1 METLELL
8 LKHYNF
14 RPFIPLEEAGSLW
27 GHTAKTMKEKID
39 AGDIR
44 LPYFT
49 PDGKQKSVKLV
60 RVETVAQI
68 LDKRA
73 SEADREFAKLWSS

>member
-1 METLELL
+1 MDTLELL
-8 LKHYNF
+8 LKHFNF
-14 RPFIPLEEAGSLW
+14 LPFIPLAQAGSLW
-27 GHTAKTMKEKID
+27 GHTEKTMKEKID

-60 RVETVAQI
+60 RLETVAKI
-68 LDKRA
+68 LDQRA
-73 SEADREFAKLWSS
+73 SEADVEFQKLWS